1 MKVCFDSEKYQKLQS
16 EQILERV
23 KKFNGKLYM
32 EFGGKLFDDLHAS
45 RVLPGFKPDAKVKIL
60 QQLSDKT
67 EIIMVVSC
75 TDIERK
81 KIRADYG
88 ITYDSEVIRQ
98 LEKLRGLGLYV
109 SSIVLT
115 KYNGQKSADAFMKS
129 LKAMG
134 ETVYLHRLTLGYP
147 NNVDLIVSEAGYGA
161 NPYIK
166 TTRPIVVVTAPGPG
180 SGKMATCLSQMYH
193 ESIMGIKSGYAKF
206 ETFPIWNLAV
216 DHPVNLAYEAST
228 ADLNDKNMIDSYHLR
243 AYGKRVTNYNRDIES
258 FAILKSILY
267 KITGNNKIYRS
278 PTDMGVNMAGFAI
291 TDDEGTRKASYNEI
305 IRRYYKAL
313 CDAKQ
318 GSEPVT
324 TAENIAKIIRKHGVK
339 VENRKVIQAALNKS
353 KSSKT
358 ACMAI
363 ELDDGRV
370 ISGRTTELL
379 SCSSATVLNA
389 LKELAK
395 IPDRV
400 LLLGSHV
407 LQPMLHLKKQLK
419 NTDDVV
425 LNLAEVLSALAICS
439 NSDKYA
445 KKAYDKVKDLAYL
458 EAHCSHMLTEDLA
471 TLKSLKVNISCEP
484 RYTTKQ

>member
-1 MKVCFDSEKYQKLQS
+1 MKVCFDSEKYEKLQS

-23 KKFNGKLYM
+23 KKFKGKLYV

-45 RVLPGFKPDAKVKIL
+45 RVLPGFKPDSKVKIL
-60 QQLSDKT
+60 QRLSQKT

-115 KYNGQKSADAFMKS
+115 KYNGQKSADKFMKT
-129 LKAMG
+129 LKSMG
-134 ETVYLHRLTLGYP
+134 ENVYLHRLTLGYP
-147 NNVDLIVSEAGYGA
+147 SNVDLIVSEAGYGA

-193 ESIMGIKSGYAKF
+193 ESIMGISSGYAKF
-206 ETFPIWNLAV
+206 ETFPIWNLPV
-216 DHPVNLAYEAST
+216 DHPVNLAYEAAT
-228 ADLNDKNMIDSYHLR
+228 ADLNDKNMIDTYHLR

-258 FAILKSILY
+258 FAILKAILY
-267 KITGNNKIYRS
+267 KITGDNKIYRS
-278 PTDMGVNMAGFAI
+278 PTDMGVNMAGYAI
-291 TDDEGTRKASYNEI
+291 VDEEGCNRASYNEI

-318 GSEPVT
+318 GSEPPQ
-324 TAENIAKIIRKHGVK
+324 TAQNIARIIKKHGIK
-339 VENRKVIQAALNKS
+339 IQDRKVISAAVNKS
-353 KSSKT
+353 KQTKS
-358 ACMAI
+358 ACLAI
-363 ELDDGRV
+363 ELENGKIV
-370 ISGRTTELL
+370 CGRTTEILT
-379 SCSSATVLNA
+379 CSSSAVLNC

-407 LQPMLHLKKQLK
+407 LEPMLNLKKKLSSS
-419 NTDDVV
+419 DDCL
-425 LNLAEVLSALAICS
+425 LNLADVLSALAICS
-439 NSDKYA
+439 NTDKFA
-445 KKAYDKVKDLAYL
+445 KKAYDQIGKLSGLDS
-458 EAHCSHMLTEDLA
+458 HSSHMLTADLA
-471 TLKSLKVNISCEP
+471 TLKSLRVNVSCEP
-484 RYTTKQ
+484 VYITKQ